1 MATSLIDESIL
12 SYLTAQSSQ
21 GISSVGSREITAHVR
36 VPRMTVNRHLTKLV
50 EKGFLIREGVGP
62 SIKYKINAS
71 VEVVPAVAQEGL
83 AKPKAENTELAWGSA
98 SSTLLT
104 YLREPLGRR
113 TPVSYQRQFV
123 DEYRP
128 NESSLLPP
136 ALAKTLHERGRLQG
150 QQPAGTYARRVLEQ
164 LLIDLSWYS
173 SRLEGNSKSLLDTR
187 ELFLKGRSPGDDADA
202 TMLLNHKDAIEF
214 IVDAVPTYGINMAV
228 VCNVQ
233 STLMNGL
240 LANSA
245 ALGAIRSTIVNISD
259 TVYVPSQ
266 VPVLLEEMLRAIVEK
281 GRAIKNPIECAFFL
295 WANIAYLQPFE
306 DGNKRT
312 SRLASNLPL
321 LLWNCAPLSF
331 LNVEPSDYAMAMLGV
346 YERQNVSLAVELFE
360 WTYRR
365 SITKYKAILESMGAP
380 DPLRAKYRELLG
392 DAMQEI
398 VQRGSTL
405 NDALA
410 TVAIPEADRL
420 AFAELLRAELA
431 NLEPYN
437 CARYRL
443 SIRKTEE
450 WVAKGRPA

>member
-1 MATSLIDESIL
+1 L
-12 SYLTAQSSQ
+12 SKGAC
-21 GISSVGSREITAHVR
+21 
-36 VPRMTVNRHLTKLV
+36 VP
-50 EKGFLIREGVGP
+50 
-62 SIKYKINAS
+62 
-71 VEVVPAVAQEGL
+71 
-83 AKPKAENTELAWGSA
+83 
-98 SSTLLT
+98 
-104 YLREPLGRR
+104 
-113 TPVSYQRQFV
+113 
-123 DEYRP
+123 
-128 NESSLLPP
+128 
-136 ALAKTLHERGRLQG
+136 
-150 QQPAGTYARRVLEQ
+150 EQ

-173 SRLEGNSKSLLDTR
+173 SRLEGNRKSLLDTR

-214 IVDAVPTYGINMAV
+214 IVDAVPTLGITLAV
-228 VCNVQ
+228 VCNIH

-245 ALGAIRSTIVNISD
+245 ALGAIRSTIVNVSD

-266 VPVLLEEMLRAIVEK
+266 VPMLLDEMLRVIVEK
-281 GRAIKNPIECAFFL
+281 ARAIKNPIECAFFL
-295 WANIAYLQPFE
+295 WVNIAYLQPFE

-321 LLWNCAPLSF
+321 LLWNRAPLPF
-331 LNVEPSDYAMAMLGV
+331 LSVEPNDYAMAMLGV
-346 YERQNVSLAVELFE
+346 YERQNVSLATELFD

-365 SITKYKAILESMGAP
+365 SITKYEAILESLGAP
-380 DPLRAKYRELLG
+380 DPLRAKYRELSG

-410 TVAIPEADRL
+410 TLAIPEADRL

-431 NLEPYN
+431 SLEPYN